1 LQGHLC
7 LSNPFLLFEGWP
19 LARRTGRSPPPPRRR
34 RSWSPL
40 RRRPPP
46 NEELLYN
53 ADGALL
59 TRPTWRGRRTRQ
71 PRSGFSRQSPGPGGA
86 GVVPLP
92 LRIAARLLLLLWGAA
107 SGRNSTPG
115 HGGQD
120 VKIRA
125 GPCSRRHLKDVAEGR
140 FSFQASGEVLFV
152 PKADKGKKDKW
163 MRKSRGRRSDRY
175 GDYKGSI
182 SRLGSISQAAQPL
195 WDQPYCYRVRVTNEI
210 KAKKEKTKKKML
222 GGLQR
227 SEVPG
232 GSPFQYTCLILLG
245 RPCKP
250 FVCLAA

>member
-1 LQGHLC
+1 LQGHFC

-19 LARRTGRSPPPPRRR
+19 LPRRTGRSPPPPRRR
-34 RSWSPL
+34 EAG
-40 RRRPPP
+40 RPYVVAWQ
-46 NEELLYN
+46 EDK
-53 ADGALL
+53 ATKKWFFALI
-59 TRPTWRGRRTRQ
+59 
-71 PRSGFSRQSPGPGGA
+71 PRPGGA

-92 LRIAARLLLLLWGAA
+92 LRIAARLLLLLWGTA

-125 GPCSRRHLKDVAEGR
+125 GPRRHLEDVAEGR

-182 SRLGSISQAAQPL
+182 SRLGSMSQAAQPL
-195 WDQPYCYRVRVTNEI
+195 WDQPYRGRVRVTNEI
-210 KAKKEKTKKKML
+210 
-222 GGLQR
+222 
-227 SEVPG
+227 
-232 GSPFQYTCLILLG
+232 
-245 RPCKP
+245 
-250 FVCLAA
+250 